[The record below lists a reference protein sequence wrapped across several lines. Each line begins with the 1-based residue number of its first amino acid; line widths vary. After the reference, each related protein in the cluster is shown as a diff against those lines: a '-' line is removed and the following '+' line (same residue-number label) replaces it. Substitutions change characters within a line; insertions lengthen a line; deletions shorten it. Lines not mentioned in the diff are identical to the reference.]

1 MEVPPGGHGGGPR
14 AWPCRGPLGSTWAG
28 SSSQDDSLTAS
39 LSCSSRTGSA
49 RLSGFKIGA
58 ELLEDLG
65 LDGEASNGVVAQD
78 SDFSSSWEAL
88 DGVAS
93 EG

>member
-1 MEVPPGGHGGGPR
+1 M
-14 AWPCRGPLGSTWAG
+14 L
-28 SSSQDDSLTAS
+28 
-39 LSCSSRTGSA
+39 
-49 RLSGFKIGA
+49 GFKIGA